1 MTMCSDIQYQA
12 SGTYVCTY
20 VHVHS
25 GYAFIDLLCPI
36 ANISGRMPITV
47 LAQSTSVNV
56 IISGS
61 GEVYTCTVNNQTVN
75 ITSGQPAA
83 QLTGLSPNTK
93 YTVTC
98 YGMNDSCLEARAT
111 FTTGTVYV

>member
-1 MTMCSDIQYQA
+1 M
-12 SGTYVCTY
+12 Y

-61 GEVYTCTVNNQTVN
+61 GEVYNCTLNDQTVN
-75 ITSGQPAA
+75 ITSGQPV
-83 QLTGLSPNTK
+83 QQTGLAQNTT

-98 YGMNDSCLEARAT
+98 YGVNDSCREARAT